1 MPPLDIYS
9 RASAQKAKMS
19 SRVVTLPGGEF
30 YAGGKVFKSRSE
42 AEAAAAKFST
52 D

>member
-1 MPPLDIYS
+1 MARLDIYS
-9 RASAQKAKMS
+9 RASAQKAKM